1 MQAVTAFARYIG
13 TKRWLMRIE
22 PLIPYLER
30 FLGWLTGGRV
40 SVLRLAGL
48 PGLRLTVAGRKSGE
62 PRTNNLLCAPYRD
75 GFVVNGSNWGKPKHP
90 TWTVNLMAAETAEVT
105 SGATHSRYGC
115 TRPAARN
122 VHSYGRFCWRSGPDT
137 GWSMSSPAGT
147 HGSFG
152 SSRSRPNRATSS
164 R

>member
-1 MQAVTAFARYIG
+1 MHAVTAFARYVG

-22 PLIPYLER
+22 PLIPYVER

-62 PRTNNLLCAPYRD
+62 PRTNNLLCAPHRD

-105 SGATHSRYGC
+105 FRGRTLSVRVHQACGEERAQLWQVLLEVWPGYWMEHELSGRDSRIFWLE
-115 TRPAARN
+115 PI
-122 VHSYGRFCWRSGPDT
+122 
-137 GWSMSSPAGT
+137 
-147 HGSFG
+147 
-152 SSRSRPNRATSS
+152 TSEP
-164 R
+164 RD